1 MAIITPLASNA
12 NKTTSYINN
21 AFAKNSGNTLS
32 NQLGVNAKA
41 PAPATSGNTTI
52 KPNMS
57 VAPNMS
63 PAFIGPMDTNSE
75 ATKVKNMQTQL
86 NAKNAGQ
93 PGWTPLQVDGI
104 LGPKTK
110 AAQSFKPT
118 TTNSGTTGGSSYS
131 SGSTTGGSYQSQP
144 LQYQPSQ
151 YQAPAQQQP
160 AQSNE
165 MSQNQALLLK
175 LAQLGGTSTPEY
187 KAALDKANSFNDA
200 LLKSRTNQAHGLAE
214 NAMNPIP
221 LQFQQ
226 GRAQVLQNQYGQEQ
240 AALGAAY
247 NAATAQQ
254 GQANTQQ
261 GLQQGAVTTALNA
274 TMPQMQFGMLTNPQT
289 GEIVGGQGSNAQQLM
304 GSSLQKAQQMFAN
317 GSSFED
323 AIAQSGLAQ
332 FGNLGSSL
340 LSSAIMSG
348 GGGGYNPTAYNTQVG
363 ANMQNLSNT
372 QIEAYKVGQ
381 NLQQVKALESVMLD
395 YLQKSGVNPSEAQ
408 VYNGPI
414 NNYLSKIGNPGAAA
428 NWALQMGDLKNYTS
442 QLMASGY
449 GGTPTGAESAMI
461 NQDPSKLSYKDLK
474 AYLETL
480 SRLGSNRLNVLQR
493 GVGDLGG
500 TSAGF
505 SGNQAQQYNSVPV
518 PAAST
523 GALGTG
529 INSPTLQALA
539 GGALEYGPS
548 AVDAAATGAFA
559 GASAKLVPLFLKLL
573 KFL

>member
-1 MAIITPLASNA
+1 MAITTPLASNA

-118 TTNSGTTGGSSYS
+118 STNSGTTGGSSYS

-151 YQAPAQQQP
+151 YQAPTQQQP

-363 ANMQNLSNT
+363 VNQQNLAQT
-372 QIEAYKVGQ
+372 QQAAFQLDTALKNVGT
-381 NLQQVKALESVMLD
+381 LSPKILGII
-395 YLQKSGVNPSEAQ
+395 KSSGLNPTDTSLANE
-408 VYNGPI
+408 PI
-414 NNYLSKIGNPGAAA
+414 NNYISKLGNTAAA
-428 NWALQMGDLKNYTS
+428 TALNTTLADLQSYTSAIISSGSALTPTETSALSALQNPRT
-442 QLMASGY
+442 
-449 GGTPTGAESAMI
+449 
-461 NQDPSKLSYKDLK
+461 LSYKQMEYYLTILEDLGK
-474 AYLETL
+474 NRQAVNQSQISGLG
-480 SRLGSNRLNVLQR
+480 GSNI
-493 GVGDLGG
+493 GY
-500 TSAGF
+500 T
-505 SGNQAQQYNSVPV
+505 GNQQST
-518 PAAST
+518 T
-523 GALGTG
+523 GAFPVAPKNTNIGSN
-529 INSPTLQALA
+529 IQNPTLQALA
-539 GGALEYGPS
+539 GGGLNLGGKALSLG
-548 AVDAAATGAFA
+548 AQGATA
-559 GASAKLVPLFLKLL
+559 GLVPTFLKYLGL
-573 KFL
+573 

>member
-12 NKTTSYINN
+12 NKTTSYIKN

-41 PAPATSGNTTI
+41 PAPATSGNTI

-63 PAFIGPMDTNSE
+63 PAFIGPMDTNTSVN
-75 ATKVKNMQTQL
+75 KVKNIQTQL

-93 PGWTPLQVDGI
+93 PGWVPLQVDGI

-118 TTNSGTTGGSSYS
+118 PTSSGTTGGTNYS

-144 LQYQPSQ
+144 LQYQPAQ
-151 YQAPAQQQP
+151 YQTPAQQQAP
-160 AQSNE
+160 QSNE
-165 MSQNQALLLK
+165 VSQNQALLLK

-187 KAALDKANSFNDA
+187 KDALEKANAYNDA
-200 LLKSRTNQAHGLAE
+200 LLKSRTNQAKGLAE

-289 GEIVGGQGSNAQQLM
+289 GEIIGGQGSNAQQLM

-317 GSSFED
+317 GSTFED

-348 GGGGYNPTAYNTQVG
+348 GGAGYNPTAYNTQVG
-363 ANMQNLSNT
+363 VNQENLAQIQRSTFQLDTALKNVDMLEPKILGTLKTSGLNPTDTVIAN
-372 QIEAYKVGQ
+372 K
-381 NLQQVKALESVMLD
+381 
-395 YLQKSGVNPSEAQ
+395 
-408 VYNGPI
+408 PI
-414 NNYLSKIGNPGAAA
+414 NEYIAKLGNTNAAT
-428 NWALQMGDLKNYTS
+428 ALNTALTELQNYTS
-442 QLMASGY
+442 AIISSGSAL
-449 GGTPTGAESAMI
+449 TPTATSALTELQ
-461 NQDPSKLSYKDLK
+461 NPQHLSYNQMKYYFSILKDLGTNRQ
-474 AYLETL
+474 AVNQ
-480 SRLGSNRLNVLQR
+480 GQISN
-493 GVGDLGG
+493 LGG
-500 TSAGF
+500 GNVGYSGTQQSVTGAFPTAPQNTNGF
-505 SGNQAQQYNSVPV
+505 SGLQN
-518 PAAST
+518 
-523 GALGTG
+523 
-529 INSPTLQALA
+529 PTLQMLA
-539 GGALEYGPS
+539 GGGMNLGGKALSLG
-548 AVDAAATGAFA
+548 AQGATA
-559 GASAKLVPLFLKLL
+559 GLVPTFLKYLGL
-573 KFL
+573 

>member
-1 MAIITPLASNA
+1 MAITTPLASNA

-118 TTNSGTTGGSSYS
+118 STNSGTTGGSSYS

-151 YQAPAQQQP
+151 YQAPTQQQP

-363 ANMQNLSNT
+363 VNQQNLAQT
-372 QIEAYKVGQ
+372 QQAAFQLDTALKNVGT
-381 NLQQVKALESVMLD
+381 LSPKILGII
-395 YLQKSGVNPSEAQ
+395 KSSGLNPTDTSLANE
-408 VYNGPI
+408 PI
-414 NNYLSKIGNPGAAA
+414 NNYISKLGNTAAA
-428 NWALQMGDLKNYTS
+428 TALNTTLADLQSYTSAIISSGSALTPTETSALSALQNPRT
-442 QLMASGY
+442 
-449 GGTPTGAESAMI
+449 
-461 NQDPSKLSYKDLK
+461 LSYKQMEYYLTILEDLGK
-474 AYLETL
+474 NRQAVNQSQISGLG
-480 SRLGSNRLNVLQR
+480 GSNI
-493 GVGDLGG
+493 GY
-500 TSAGF
+500 T
-505 SGNQAQQYNSVPV
+505 GNQQST
-518 PAAST
+518 T
-523 GALGTG
+523 GAFPVAPQNTNIGSN
-529 INSPTLQALA
+529 IQNPTLQALVGGGLNLGGKALSLGAQGATA
-539 GGALEYGPS
+539 G
-548 AVDAAATGAFA
+548 
-559 GASAKLVPLFLKLL
+559 LVPTFLKYLGL
-573 KFL
+573 

>member
-52 KPNMS
+52 KPSMS

-63 PAFIGPMDTNSE
+63 PAFIGPMDTKSS
-75 ATKVKNMQTQL
+75 TDKVKAMQTQL

-93 PGWTPLQVDGI
+93 PGWIPLQVDGI

-118 TTNSGTTGGSSYS
+118 TQSTGNSSGGSIDYS
-131 SGSTTGGSYQSQP
+131 NSGSYQQP
-144 LQYQPSQ
+144 QYQQPQ
-151 YQAPAQQQP
+151 YQQSQQPTQQQS
-160 AQSNE
+160 QE
-165 MSQNQALLLK
+165 MSQNQALLVK

-187 KAALDKANSFNDA
+187 KAALEKANAYNDA
-200 LLKSRTNQAHGLAE
+200 LLKSRTNQAKGLAE

-254 GQANTQQ
+254 GLANTQQ
-261 GLQQGAVTTALNA
+261 GLQQGALTSAINA
-274 TMPQMQFGMLTNPQT
+274 TQPQMQFGMLTNPQT
-289 GEIVGGQGSNAQQLM
+289 GEIIGGQGSNAQQLM
-304 GSSLQKAQQMFAN
+304 SSSLQKAQQMFAN
-317 GSSFED
+317 GATFED

-332 FGNLGSSL
+332 FGNLGNSL

-348 GGGGYNPTAYNTQVG
+348 GGAGYNPTAYNTQVG
-363 ANMQNLSNT
+363 TNQQNLSQT
-372 QIEAYKVGQ
+372 QTEAYKVSQ
-381 NLQQVKALESVMLD
+381 NLQQVKSLENVMLD
-395 YLQKSGVNPSEAQ
+395 YLQKSGLNPSQAQ
-408 VYNGPI
+408 MYNGPI
-414 NNYLSKIGNPGAAA
+414 NDYLSKIGNPGAAA

-449 GGTPTGAESAMI
+449 GGTPTGAESALI
-461 NQDPSKLSYKDLK
+461 SQDPSKLSYKDLK

-480 SRLGSNRLNVLQR
+480 ARLGSNRLNVLQQ
-493 GVGDLGG
+493 GVGQLGG
-500 TSAGF
+500 TGAGF
-505 SGNQAQQYNSVPV
+505 SGNQAQQYNTVPV

-523 GALGTG
+523 GAPGTG
-529 INSPTLQALA
+529 ITSPLGQYGAGLAAGTLPGLA
-539 GGALEYGPS
+539 GGVMQGGGI
-548 AVDAAATGAFA
+548 AAGN
-559 GASAKLVPLFLKLL
+559 KLISSFL
-573 KFL
+573 KFLPF